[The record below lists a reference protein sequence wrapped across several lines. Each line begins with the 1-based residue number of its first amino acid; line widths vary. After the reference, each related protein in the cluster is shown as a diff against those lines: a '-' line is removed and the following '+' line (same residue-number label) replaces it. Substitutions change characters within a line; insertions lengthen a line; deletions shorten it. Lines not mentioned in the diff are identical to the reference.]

1 MTYDFL
7 GYIGS
12 CFYSICY
19 IPQIYFMW
27 QNKKDSINIFYILCQ
42 LMGASCLLSYGI
54 INKLLPII
62 IGNLIPL
69 FCNFIIT
76 YRLYHPPP
84 LLRDISENNM

>member
-1 MTYDFL
+1 MV
-7 GYIGS
+7 
-12 CFYSICY
+12 
-19 IPQIYFMW
+19 
-27 QNKKDSINIFYILCQ
+27 
-42 LMGASCLLSYGI
+42 GASCLLSYGI

-84 LLRDISENNM
+84 LLTDISINNV